1 MKQMSSLPWSGHP
14 RLHSS
19 DNLLDVRYKIDLSRK
34 LDVRA
39 PSASGAMVGAAQ
51 PRELLAWLPSTWPAP
66 PAAVDEKF
74 IETLKEIFEYS
85 ILIEVMNVID
95 DAKKSNGSLAHRGHV
110 IAIALMCALDAVA
123 SYGYKGH
130 HVAEFIKA
138 HFRRDYAAFAE
149 DIYEVHRCSLV
160 HSWNLFEAA
169 IYPDD
174 SKIRKEDG
182 VLAFGLLDFFDALVQ
197 ATEDFL
203 ERLAGDAT
211 LQTNTL
217 KRYRELKATAKP

>member
-1 MKQMSSLPWSGHP
+1 M
-14 RLHSS
+14 
-19 DNLLDVRYKIDLSRK
+19 RYKIDFSKK
-34 LDVRA
+34 LDVSA
-39 PSASGAMVGAAQ
+39 PSVSGAMVGAAQ
-51 PRELLAWLPSTWPAP
+51 PHELLAWQPSTWPAP
-66 PAAVDEKF
+66 PAAVDGRF

-85 ILIEVMNVID
+85 ILLEVMNVIG

-123 SYGYKGH
+123 SYGYRKH

-149 DIYEVHRCSLV
+149 DIYELHRCSLV

-174 SKIRKEDG
+174 TKIKKEGG
-182 VLAFGLLDFFDALVQ
+182 VLAFGLLDFFDVLVQ

-203 ERLAGDAT
+203 ERLGGEAA
-211 LQTNTL
+211 LQANTL
-217 KRYRELKATAKP
+217 ERYRELKATAKP